1 MAYEPIK
8 RTESTVVLMD
18 VDNIDTD
25 QIIPARFLKATS
37 RDADFGSK
45 LFADWRYL
53 EDGRDREDFPLN
65 IFKRDSRVLLAG
77 ENFGCGSS
85 REHAAWAIYDYGFRV
100 VLARSFADIFQTN
113 AFNNG
118 LLVISLPEK
127 IHSSLMAEV
136 KQNQETIV
144 AVDLPSG
151 ELTFGEGSIKYN
163 FEINPFR
170 SRCLQEG
177 IDLLDFL
184 VSHREG
190 ILEFEK
196 NNNLF

>member
-8 RTESTVVLMD
+8 RIESTVVLMD

-37 RDADFGSK
+37 RNADFGSK

-53 EDGRDREDFPLN
+53 EDGSDRDDFPLN
-65 IFKRDSRVLLAG
+65 IFKRESKILLAG

-100 VLARSFADIFQTN
+100 VLARSFADIFRTN

-118 LLVISLPEK
+118 LLVISLPVE
-127 IHSSLMAEV
+127 IHGTLMAEIR
-136 KQNQETIV
+136 QNPETIV
-144 AVDLPSG
+144 SVDLPSG
-151 ELTFGEGSIKYN
+151 ELTYGAGEKKYN

-184 VSHREG
+184 VSHKNS
-190 ILEFEK
+190 IIEFEQ